1 MAVLSQM
8 SFPEYRMPHKLLV
21 CLKGDTLQGE
31 TSRKYDSFQHIQKE
45 KLWLVAAVMRHFV
58 LTTIFPFHPL
68 PFRHWQINFVV
79 MWHDDGCIS
88 ITNMEPSC
96 IFGGMFNS
104 SNCDGINFSW
114 FTTYFGLLR
123 KPSFVIFLKIRNEF
137 QIWELYQANQAQQLK
152 QFFKA
157 LCLSILRSFI

>member
-1 MAVLSQM
+1 
-8 SFPEYRMPHKLLV
+8 
-21 CLKGDTLQGE
+21 
-31 TSRKYDSFQHIQKE
+31 
-45 KLWLVAAVMRHFV
+45 MRHFV
-58 LTTIFPFHPL
+58 LPTIFPFHPL

-96 IFGGMFNS
+96 IFVGMFNS

-123 KPSFVIFLKIRNEF
+123 KPSFVIFLKIRIEF

-157 LCLSILRSFI
+157 LGLSILRSFYLRDLISIIFSEIWGMKLHNDTEHVSEVCEVLKSTLKWPRNEEKYLVLTSG